1 MAIRIFPDKIQIGNF
16 NLFEGNGGI
25 QFDGEARAENFLGN
39 QGFQGTVS
47 GYITGGSPL
56 TNLIQK
62 FPFATNTNATDTG
75 DLTRVIALT
84 AGQSSPTHGYS
95 SGGYVPGPPYTNNVI
110 DKFLFS
116 TDSNATDVGDISV
129 ARYNPTGQS
138 SFTNGYSSG
147 GALNPPPPVASNVID
162 KFPFATDSNAT
173 DVGDLTQGRYG
184 PSGQSSITHG
194 YTSGGAS
201 PNPPAPRTSN
211 TIDKFS
217 FATDANAID
226 VGDLAPVASG
236 VGQEATSGQ
245 SSTVSGYVSGGAAAP
260 AGALNANTIQKFPFA
275 TDSNAT
281 DIADLTGTRISAT
294 GVSSTTSGYA
304 AGGEIQP
311 TPNINVIDKF
321 PFSTD
326 TNATDVG
333 DLIAANRGG
342 GSVGKQF

>member
-75 DLTRVIALT
+75 DLTRVIAST

-194 YTSGGAS
+194 YTSGGAT
-201 PNPPAPRTSN
+201 PAISPRTSN

-217 FATDANAID
+217 FSTDGNATD
-226 VGDLAPVASG
+226 VGDLAAST
-236 VGQEATSGQ
+236 GQESVSGQ
-245 SSTVSGYVSGGAAAP
+245 SSTVSGYVSGGATV
-260 AGALNANTIQKFPFA
+260 GIVLNANTIQKFPFA

-281 DIADLTGTRISAT
+281 DAADLTVARISAT
-294 GVSSTTSGYA
+294 GVSSTASGYA

-311 TPNINVIDKF
+311 TPNVNTIDKF